1 MKRRLK
7 MKKYEGGGMV
17 DDDDPDS
24 QKVYRSDLTEISDE
38 ERMPR
43 GSKSVARKAAQTSAA
58 RAQAIEAR
66 GGDDRE
72 FSRLPSRSPSMSESP
87 KNAITG
93 AGAAF
98 DRGSLT
104 GSYRRMSEEA
114 KSGAKGR
121 PMTDRERQA
130 LEAAGLAATMIPA
143 GRVAKGVYE
152 VGKAATTARRM
163 GNVSRAYDAEKAAAA
178 GERAAKLAEIEK
190 KSAEVKRSRDI
201 SRAREDMFGSQE
213 AAKDA
218 AQRGLMRRGGSVKR
232 YSSGGS
238 VSASRRGDGI
248 ASRGKT
254 RGRII

>member
-1 MKRRLK
+1 MKKRLK
-7 MKKYEGGGMV
+7 MKKYEDGGMV
-17 DDDDPDS
+17 DDDDPES

-58 RAQAIEAR
+58 RAQAMEAR
-66 GGDDRE
+66 GTADT
-72 FSRLPSRSPSMSESP
+72 SQSPSMTESP
-87 KNAITG
+87 RNAIRG
-93 AGAAF
+93 EGAAF

-121 PMTDRERQA
+121 PMTERESKA
-130 LEAAGLAATMIPA
+130 ANVAGLAATLAPA
-143 GRVAKGVYE
+143 GRVAKGAIE
-152 VGKAATTARRM
+152 VGKAANTARRM
-163 GNVSRAYDAEKAAAA
+163 GNVSKAYDAEKAAAA
-178 GERAAKLAEIEK
+178 GERAAKLAEFEAK
-190 KSAEVKRSRDI
+190 RAARRGGKSVEGRMGVTDDI
-201 SRAREDMFGSQE
+201 GMGY
-213 AAKDA
+213 K
-218 AQRGLMRRGGSVKR
+218 RGGSVKR

-254 RGRII
+254 RGKII

>member
-1 MKRRLK
+1 MKKRLK
-7 MKKYEGGGMV
+7 MKKYEDGGMV
-17 DDDDPDS
+17 DDDDPES

-58 RAQAIEAR
+58 RASAMESR
-66 GGDDRE
+66 GSADT
-72 FSRLPSRSPSMSESP
+72 SQSPSMTESP
-87 KNAITG
+87 RNAIRG
-93 AGAAF
+93 EGAAF
-98 DRGSLT
+98 DRGALT

-163 GNVSRAYDAEKAAAA
+163 GNVSKAYDAEKAAAA